1 MQIAFSW
8 APRDLVREPFRL
20 FQTVTDPWAFCYYN
34 ISTLITVRLTP
45 QSAKSK
51 QIIVRRE
58 LLEDKC
64 ARGQLPII
72 SRDHIIQLHVTK
84 NIGVQGTEGT

>member
-1 MQIAFSW
+1 MQIASSW
-8 APRDLVREPFRL
+8 AVRDPAREPFRL
-20 FQTVTDPWAFCYYN
+20 FQIVTDPLAFCYYN
-34 ISTLITVRLTP
+34 IRTSSTIRLTP

-51 QIIVRRE
+51 QIMIHRE

-72 SRDHIIQLHVTK
+72 SIT
-84 NIGVQGTEGT
+84 